1 MHFPDPSAV
10 PPVLPTARCQWKP
23 PVLIDGN
30 LLPPSLQDE
39 FLLTVC
45 VPSEAAAL
53 LGYNSRS
60 QCSAL
65 HPHSELQ
72 VMPQFPPSG
81 FLMPQFP
88 MSGLPQLPLNCP
100 G

>member
-1 MHFPDPSAV
+1 MEEIFIAIMERIAGKMPELSY
-10 PPVLPTARCQWKP
+10 
-23 PVLIDGN
+23 IDGN

-60 QCSAL
+60 HYSAL